1 MCYTCELTVNG
12 VNYGVKAMSPY
23 KYKIPID
30 KLKQKDNVIELRVT
44 NTMANANF
52 YAKVFNAWDIS
63 SISSYHYLQKEF
75 DKDSFES
82 GLYKPITVTFEN
94 I

>member
-12 VNYGVKAMSPY
+12 VNYGVKALSPY

-44 NTMANANF
+44 NTMANATF
-52 YAKVFNAWDIS
+52 TRKYLTLGIYQVFLLTIICKRN
-63 SISSYHYLQKEF
+63 SIKIRLKA
-75 DKDSFES
+75 DSTDR
-82 GLYKPITVTFEN
+82 LR
-94 I
+94 